1 MGTQLVAGAGQE
13 GGVVGVSWLGGVSGQ
28 GGVAGQLGLDR
39 GQQVLGQASRTRA
52 QAHREL
58 VRHLNSSTVVDTRH
72 FIYNIYIFVIS
83 IIYHCGDLIGFIAG
97 QPGDIGK
104 LPEFGTNQD

>member
-1 MGTQLVAGAGQE
+1 MAGAGQE
-13 GGVVGVSWLGGVSGQ
+13 GVVGVSWLGGVSRQ
-28 GGVAGQLGLDR
+28 GGVAGQLGLDW
-39 GQQVLGQASRTRA
+39 GQQVLGQPSRTRA

-58 VRHLNSSTVVDTRH
+58 VRHLNSSTVVTPN